1 KPKMVLI
8 MTSGGGIRAGVWTA
22 AVLEQ
27 LDRMNA
33 PCPIRDH
40 IRIIAGSSGGMVG
53 AGYYVAA
60 HATKQGIDP
69 KLVARDS
76 LDEVAKTL
84 VLRDI
89 PGQFAPWRYQDR
101 GFALEKAW
109 RENAKP
115 MAEQFD
121 SLRAGERAGA
131 IPSLIY
137 SPSSLDDG
145 RRLLVSNL
153 QLSALTH
160 HRDYSVSAVQFYELY
175 PQAAITVATAARMSA
190 SFPWV
195 SPASELPT
203 EELRRIG
210 DAGYFDNYGGFVT
223 SAWIE
228 KNRDWLANNTSG
240 ILVIQIRDSTFSHGV
255 RSVASSGGPKRVSRG
270 FSEWSA
276 PIEGVFATRGS
287 AMNFRSDFD
296 LATLANQF
304 SGEFLTTLEVE
315 LPNDT
320 APLTWN
326 LTEKAAEAIIAAAP
340 KQTNAVKTWWETH
353 AR

>member
-1 KPKMVLI
+1 
-8 MTSGGGIRAGVWTA
+8 
-22 AVLEQ
+22 
-27 LDRMNA
+27 
-33 PCPIRDH
+33 
-40 IRIIAGSSGGMVG
+40 
-53 AGYYVAA
+53 
-60 HATKQGIDP
+60 
-69 KLVARDS
+69 
-76 LDEVAKTL
+76 
-84 VLRDI
+84 
-89 PGQFAPWRYQDR
+89 
-101 GFALEKAW
+101 
-109 RENAKP
+109 
-115 MAEQFD
+115 
-121 SLRAGERAGA
+121 
-131 IPSLIY
+131 
-137 SPSSLDDG
+137 
-145 RRLLVSNL
+145 
-153 QLSALTH
+153 
-160 HRDYSVSAVQFYELY
+160 
-175 PQAAITVATAARMSA
+175 
-190 SFPWV
+190 
-195 SPASELPT
+195 
-203 EELRRIG
+203 
-210 DAGYFDNYGGFVT
+210 
-223 SAWIE
+223 WIE